1 MKNDFA
7 KQWYAESKVQE
18 VYTPDVA
25 TWRSRYDLK
34 EQLLLTNNDFVIRNM
49 RRTDLYPY
57 KSSDDLEHIVE
68 ARENCRPDIIA
79 EEAYGDP
86 RLAWVILSANNLSD
100 LFDLRT
106 GMRIRIPSS
115 ISLYSSGGVMN
126 RWVIFIIKKEKV

>member
-86 RLAWVILSANNLSD
+86 RLAWVILSANNMKTI
-100 LFDLRT
+100 FDFT
-106 GMRIRIPSS
+106 VDKVIRIPEVTSF
-115 ISLYSSGGVMN
+115 YSEGGVLS
-126 RWVIFIIKKEKV
+126 K